1 MSDKN
6 LLNEQTVRKFM
17 KLAAIEPLASGFV
30 QKLQEADEEV
40 TEEKTEE
47 VTEEK
52 TEEVTEEKTEEVT
65 EEGVEETTEIP
76 SLEEDEDELEM
87 DMGADEEMPMDADP
101 MDDMGAGE
109 AAGAEMIA
117 MDDFL
122 AALEKAL
129 AEVTGLPT
137 EVDREEDIDAEL
149 APADDMESGDMEME
163 MEMGAEEEEEEEM
176 DEQSQFMEAVYKKV
190 LARLQEKK

>member
-149 APADDMESGDMEME
+149 APADDMESGDMEMD
-163 MEMGAEEEEEEEM
+163 MEMGAEEEEEEM